1 MPSSRIPSTFKVAI
15 ENATMTTSGKQT
27 DKSVQKKGNS
37 RAWILIM
44 KARKMFLSS
53 ETPELGPLAGKSKQT
68 LNMLIGHPQ
77 MFFSGHLTHALTR
90 KMRPEVDYC
99 LIPYHLVNLSSES
112 LSNTT
117 KTGDQ
122 VTRIEVCN
130 IICFHDVLKLISTF
144 PFDHD
149 LS

>member
-1 MPSSRIPSTFKVAI
+1 
-15 ENATMTTSGKQT
+15 MTTNGNQT
-27 DKSVQKKGNS
+27 DKSVQTKGNS
-37 RAWILIM
+37 RAWVLDM

-53 ETPELGPLAGKSKQT
+53 ETPELGLLAGKSKQT

-77 MFFSGHLTHALTR
+77 MLFSGHFTHALTR
-90 KMRPEVDYC
+90 KTRPEVHYF
-99 LIPYHLVNLSSES
+99 LIPYHLVTLSPES

-122 VTRIEVCN
+122 VTHIEVCN